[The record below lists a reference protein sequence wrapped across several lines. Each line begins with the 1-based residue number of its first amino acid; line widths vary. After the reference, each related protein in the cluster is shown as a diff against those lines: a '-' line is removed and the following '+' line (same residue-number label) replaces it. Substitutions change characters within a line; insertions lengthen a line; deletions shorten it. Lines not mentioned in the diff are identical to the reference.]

1 MIKDIQYIALVRFL
15 ILSGILV
22 CVVSCNTPGSVVE
35 DDVSSDPKVAKLQ
48 VREGFRAEHLYSPI
62 DSIEGSW
69 VAMTFDDKGRLIT
82 SDQYGSLF
90 RIEIPPIGSPDSIA
104 PKVEKLDV
112 NMGHAQGLLWAFNSL
127 YVVVNNH
134 PRHDPADD
142 EFTVQSGLYRLFDTN
157 GDDQLDS
164 IAPLKMMN
172 GWGEH
177 GPHSIKLSPDG
188 KSLFVIAGNHT
199 DVPEMDRYLLPKTW
213 EEDNLYPLILDPRGH
228 ANDRKAPG
236 GWIAQLD
243 PEGKEWTLYGAGFR
257 NAFDFDFNEAG
268 DLFVYDAD
276 MEWDL
281 GMPWYRPTRLTH
293 VISGNESGW
302 RTGNSKWSATWPDN
316 LPSVVDL
323 GQGSPTNVVTGT
335 IAKFPDRYKKAIY
348 AYDWSFGIIY
358 AVHLTPDG
366 ATYSGEV
373 EEFLSGLPLPLTDGV
388 IGPDGAMYFITGG
401 RRLESDL
408 YRVYHNDYEKYD
420 TYPVGDSQLTSEAKL
435 RRELEN
441 LHQETGESAVSQAWD
456 QLNHEDRFIR
466 YAARIALEHQ
476 PLNLWAEKVLE
487 EKDPV
492 TLIHGAIALA
502 RQNDK
507 KYRDPLID
515 ALTGIDAEQLSDSEK
530 IDYTRAVE
538 LALLRLG
545 TPNETLKSELIEKL
559 NKMYPAHQREIDR
572 QLSKILV
579 YLDAPGMIETT
590 LALIEDAQD
599 DQDEDYATASDL
611 VLRNPEYGLTIGQML
626 EEMPPVQQTYY
637 VIALSE
643 KKSDWTP
650 ELWEK
655 YFSWFY
661 DAFTYKGG
669 HSYVGFLNHARK
681 TALENVPAD
690 QFDFYNVMSGDSLI
704 TSSGQDLLTDRPTAK
719 GPGRNWSVDEAMEV
733 IESDSTKRDFLI
745 GKDMFAA
752 TMCSTCHMMGRE
764 GNDIGPDLTQVGTRF
779 GDRDIL
785 EKIIDPNK
793 SISDQYAAK
802 VYDLKDGNSVVG
814 RLLREDDNNY
824 YVIQNPY
831 SPHEV
836 REVPKSQVRRVSL
849 STISMMPPRLI
860 NSLNP
865 EELKDLM
872 AYLKSGGN
880 ENHSIFDSENKEK
893 DAL

>member
-1 MIKDIQYIALVRFL
+1 MFEGFYSKCVHYLLWLFV
-15 ILSGILV
+15 LSGILL
-22 CVVSCNTPGSVVE
+22 SCNTAGPDLVE
-35 DDVSSDPKVAKLQ
+35 EVSDDPKVAKLQ
-48 VREGFRAEHLYSPI
+48 VKEGFRAEHLYSPV
-62 DSIEGSW
+62 DSTEGSW
-69 VAMTFDDKGRLIT
+69 VAMAFDDQGRLIT

-90 RIEIPPIGSPDSIA
+90 RIEIPPIGSPDSIP
-104 PKVEKLDV
+104 PKVEKLDI

-127 YVVVNNH
+127 YVMVNNH
-134 PRHDPADD
+134 PRNDPKED
-142 EFTVQSGLYRLFDTN
+142 EFTMQSGLYRLLDTN

-164 IAPLKMMN
+164 VVLLKPMD

-199 DVPEMDRYLLPKTW
+199 DVPEMDHYRLPKTW
-213 EEDNLYPLILDPRGH
+213 QEDNLFPLILDPRGH

-316 LPSVVDL
+316 LPAVVNL

-335 IAKFPDRYKKAIY
+335 HARYPDRYKKAVY

-358 AVHLTPDG
+358 AVHMTPDG
-366 ATYSGEV
+366 ATYKGEV

-388 IGPDGAMYFITGG
+388 IGPDGAMYFMTGG

-408 YRVYHNDYEKYD
+408 YRVYHTDHEKYD
-420 TYPVGDSQLTSEAKL
+420 TYPVGDSELTSEAKL
-435 RRELEN
+435 RRELEQ
-441 LHQETGESAVSQAWD
+441 LHKNIGGEAVEKAWEYLSHD
-456 QLNHEDRFIR
+456 DRFIR
-466 YAARIALEHQ
+466 YAARIAVEHQ
-476 PLNLWAEKVLE
+476 PLDLWAEKVIGE
-487 EKDPV
+487 ENPI

-507 KYRDPLID
+507 KYRDPLHQ
-515 ALTGIDAEQLSDSEK
+515 ALTNIDVGGFSDSEK
-530 IDYTRAVE
+530 IDYTRAIE

-545 TPNETLKSELIEKL
+545 TPKETLKTELIGKL
-559 NKMYPAHQREIDR
+559 NQMYPAHHREIDR

-579 YLDAPGMIETT
+579 YLDAPDMIEPT

-599 DQDEDYATASDL
+599 DQNEDYATASDL

-643 KKSDWTP
+643 KKSNWTP

-655 YFSWFY
+655 YFTWFY

-681 TALENVPAD
+681 TALENVPSD
-690 QFDFYNVMSGDSLI
+690 QYDFYNTMSGDSLI
-704 TSSGQDLLTDRPTAK
+704 TSSGQDLLTDRPTAE

-733 IESDSTKRDFLI
+733 IEKDSTQRDFLI
-745 GKDMFAA
+745 GKNMFAA
-752 TMCSTCHMMGRE
+752 TLCSSCHMMGRE
-764 GNDIGPDLTQVGTRF
+764 GNDIGPDLTQVGTRY
-779 GDRDIL
+779 GTRDIL

-793 SISDQYAAK
+793 AISDQYAAQ
-802 VYDLKDGNSVVG
+802 VFDLRDGNSVVG
-814 RLLREDDNNY
+814 RLLREDEKNY

-831 SPHEV
+831 SPNEV
-836 REVPKSQVRRVSL
+836 REIPKSQVRRVSF

-872 AYLKSGGN
+872 AYLKSAGN
-880 ENHSIFDSENKEK
+880 ENNPIYENENNEK